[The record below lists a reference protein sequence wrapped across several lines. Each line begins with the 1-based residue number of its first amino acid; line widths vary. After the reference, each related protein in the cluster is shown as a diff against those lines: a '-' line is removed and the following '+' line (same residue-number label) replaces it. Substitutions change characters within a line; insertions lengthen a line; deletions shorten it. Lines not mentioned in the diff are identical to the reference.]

1 MEQESFDIA
10 SLEGFRADLVAAGFE
25 PVPTTERRMWRGPV
39 HPAFDE
45 LTDTRTMEI
54 VFDPGWPYRP
64 PRVFVQGLDT
74 NHSTLDGFVCLWRDG
89 DLSREWETVDGLFH
103 RIEDWC
109 ERAKN
114 GWQDDDLPFDA
125 YLNFKRKR
133 PLMATFDF
141 ESLRTTIGSWGDMK
155 GVLTNPNLL
164 NLRPGS
170 AAGPGEVRGLWF
182 RVGQLQAPPPRNLA
196 ELPRH
201 LKRSQRKGFEKSLSR
216 RRETRGPQQMGGV
229 DIILFAWQR
238 RGRTDLLVMACEGVG
253 EQVEAAALAAEPN
266 DERTL
271 RLRAGPDAE
280 ALKGRSAVLF
290 GAGALGGHVAV
301 TLAESGID
309 SLRIV
314 DGELLSPGNVVRHI
328 AGHDQVG
335 GLKVNG
341 VEAVIRNHAPWSKV
355 ESVAPP
361 VNPYGSQEIAQLVE
375 NADVVIDATG
385 NDAFVHPVARVAEG
399 LGKPLVS
406 GALFRGGFIGRV
418 QRKALDADAPITSRT
433 ESPEYPIV
441 PPGEPAV
448 DLAEPDLGCSAPVNN
463 APPASVLACASLI
476 AQAAIDVLTERFELE
491 DEVIDVYR
499 PLPETPFDRVGRYR
513 RPVLDQT

>member
-10 SLEGFRADLVAAGFE
+10 SLEGFRANLVAAGFE
-25 PVPTTERRMWRGPV
+25 PVPTTERRLWRGPV
-39 HPAFDE
+39 HPAFDG
-45 LTDTRTMEI
+45 LTDMRTMEI

-89 DLSREWETVDGLFH
+89 DLNGEWETVDGLFH

-109 ERAKN
+109 KRAKN

-125 YLNFKRKR
+125 YLNFKRKL

-155 GVLTNPNLL
+155 GILTNPNLL
-164 NLRPGS
+164 NLRPGP
-170 AAGPGEVRGLWF
+170 ATGPREVRGFWF
-182 RVGQLQAPPPRNLA
+182 RVGQLQAPPPRNLS
-196 ELPRH
+196 ELSGH
-201 LKRSQRKGFEKSLSR
+201 LKRAQRKGLEKALSR
-216 RRETRGPQQMGGV
+216 RRETRGRQQMGGV

-238 RGRTDLLVMACEGVG
+238 RGRIDLLVMAFEGVG
-253 EQVEAAALAAEPN
+253 EKVEAAALVAEPN

-280 ALKGRSAVLF
+280 VLKGRSAVLF

-314 DGELLSPGNVVRHI
+314 DGELLSPGNVIRHV

-335 GLKVNG
+335 G
-341 VEAVIRNHAPWSKV
+341 
-355 ESVAPP
+355 
-361 VNPYGSQEIAQLVE
+361 AQSE
-375 NADVVIDATG
+375 
-385 NDAFVHPVARVAEG
+385 R
-399 LGKPLVS
+399 
-406 GALFRGGFIGRV
+406 RGGRH
-418 QRKALDADAPITSRT
+418 QESRT
-433 ESPEYPIV
+433 
-441 PPGEPAV
+441 
-448 DLAEPDLGCSAPVNN
+448 
-463 APPASVLACASLI
+463 
-476 AQAAIDVLTERFELE
+476 
-491 DEVIDVYR
+491 
-499 PLPETPFDRVGRYR
+499 
-513 RPVLDQT
+513 LDQGGVGSASGQPVRVTGDRATR

>member
-1 MEQESFDIA
+1 MEQESFNIA
-10 SLEGFRADLVAAGFE
+10 SLEGFRADLVASGFE
-25 PVPTTERRMWRGPV
+25 PVPNTERRMWRGPI
-39 HPAFDE
+39 HLAFDGI
-45 LTDTRTMEI
+45 TDSRTMEI
-54 VFDPGWPYRP
+54 VFDPGWSYRP
-64 PRVFVQGLDT
+64 PRVFVQGLNT

-89 DLSREWETVDGLFH
+89 DLSGEWETVEGLFS

-109 ERAKN
+109 RRAKN

-125 YLNFKRKR
+125 YLNFKNKW
-133 PLMATFDF
+133 PVMATFDF
-141 ESLRTTIGSWGDMK
+141 ESLHTSIGSWGEMN
-155 GVLTNPNLL
+155 GVLTKPNLL
-164 NLRPGS
+164 SLRPRP
-170 AAGPGEVRGLWF
+170 ANGPRELRGLWF
-182 RVGQLQAPPPRNLA
+182 RVGMLLAPPPRNLS

-201 LKRSQRKGFEKSLSR
+201 LKRSQRKGLEKALSR
-216 RRETRGPQQMGGV
+216 RRETRGPQATGGV

-238 RGRTDLLVMACEGVG
+238 RERTDLLVMACEGVG
-253 EQVEAAALAAEPN
+253 DKVEAAALVAEPN

-280 ALKGRSAVLF
+280 VLKGRSAVLF

-301 TLAESGID
+301 TLAESGIY

-314 DGELLSPGNVVRHI
+314 DGELLSPGNVVRHV

-335 GLKVNG
+335 GPKVNG
-341 VEAVIRNHAPWSKV
+341 VEAAIRNHAPWTKV
-355 ESVAPP
+355 ESIAPP
-361 VNPYGSQEIAQLVE
+361 ANPYGSQEIALLIE
-375 NADVVIDATG
+375 NVDVVIDATG

-406 GALFRGGFIGRV
+406 GALFRGGFVGRV
-418 QRKALDADAPITSRT
+418 QRKALETDSSILDRP
-433 ESPEYPIV
+433 ESPDYPTI
-441 PPGEPAV
+441 PPSDSKV
-448 DLAEPDLGCSAPVNN
+448 DFAEPELGCSAPVNN

-499 PLPETPFDRVGRYR
+499 PLPQTPFDRVGRYR
-513 RPVLDQT
+513 RPVPDQT

>member
-10 SLEGFRADLVAAGFE
+10 SLEGFRADLVASGFE
-25 PVPTTERRMWRGPV
+25 PVPGTERRMWRGPI
-39 HPAFDE
+39 HPAFGG
-45 LTDTRTMEI
+45 LTDTRSMEI

-89 DLSREWETVDGLFH
+89 DLSREWETVDGLFS
-103 RIEDWC
+103 RVEDWC
-109 ERAKN
+109 RRARN

-125 YLNFKRKR
+125 YLNFKLKL

-141 ESLRTTIGSWGDMK
+141 ELLRTGIGSWGDMN
-155 GVLTNPNLL
+155 GVLANPNLL
-164 NLRPGS
+164 NIRPGP
-170 AAGPGEVRGLWF
+170 ATGPREARGLWF
-182 RVGQLQAPPPRNLA
+182 RVGQLQAPPPRNLS

-201 LKRSQRKGFEKSLSR
+201 LNRAQRKGLERALSQR
-216 RRETRGPQQMGGV
+216 RDLRGPQVSGGV

-238 RGRTDLLVMACEGVG
+238 QERTDLLVMACEGVG
-253 EQVEAAALAAEPN
+253 DKVEAAALVAEPN

-271 RLRAGPDAE
+271 RLRAGPDSE
-280 ALKGRSAVLF
+280 VLKGCSAVLF

-301 TLAESGID
+301 TLAESGMD

-314 DGELLSPGNVVRHI
+314 DGDLLSPGNVVRHV

-335 GLKVNG
+335 GPKVNA
-341 VEAVIRNHAPWSKV
+341 VEAAVRNHAPWTKV
-355 ESVAPP
+355 ESIASPA
-361 VNPYGSQEIAQLVE
+361 NPYGSQEIAQLVE

-399 LGKPLVS
+399 LGKPLVT

-418 QRKALDADAPITSRT
+418 QRKALDADAPITRRPD
-433 ESPEYPIV
+433 SPNYPIV
-441 PPGEPAV
+441 PAGEPAV

-476 AQAAIDVLTERFELE
+476 AQATIDVLTERFELE

-499 PLPETPFDRVGRYR
+499 PLPETPFDRIGRYR
-513 RPVLDQT
+513 RPVLDPT